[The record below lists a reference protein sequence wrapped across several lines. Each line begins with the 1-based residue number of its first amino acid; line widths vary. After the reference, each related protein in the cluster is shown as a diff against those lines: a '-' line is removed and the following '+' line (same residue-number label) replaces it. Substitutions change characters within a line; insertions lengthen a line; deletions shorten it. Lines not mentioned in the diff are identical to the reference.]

1 MQRQNHFINQNTNTC
16 FSNTH
21 SQQNSA
27 KKIKVFSAENKDKSW
42 ARSDN
47 SSTKKKSGIGLTK
60 TLLKRISGMYTEKDF
75 QNKSS
80 IINKS
85 NKEETTGIMTMTMS
99 GRGACD

>member
-1 MQRQNHFINQNTNTC
+1 MQRQNHFINQN
-16 FSNTH
+16 SNACVSSTH
-21 SQQNSA
+21 SQQGSL
-27 KKIKVFSAENKDKSW
+27 KKIKVFSAENNDKSW

-47 SSTKKKSGIGLTK
+47 SSVKRKAGIGLTK

-80 IINKS
+80 IINKCT
-85 NKEETTGIMTMTMS
+85 KEETTGIMTMTMS